1 MKIDKTYI
9 LDPQFHTDRIR
20 GNAIAFIHELKVDE
34 KDKPVEIRIRTKV
47 KTKSEEQRAWFHKCC
62 QTLGD
67 AIGEPMGHIKEL
79 VKQRVFGVDVV
90 KIGKKS
96 YVITSSSERDDDGEL
111 RSTVDY
117 GRLIDDLYLLA
128 AEAGVA
134 LPDPDPRLRR
144 NVKRRPVGQV
154 QPLPDRF
161 QGRVSSNVEAEI
173 PAPNDAYTE

>member
-1 MKIDKTYI
+1 VKIDKTYI
-9 LDPQFHTDRIR
+9 LDPHFRPEDIR
-20 GNAIAFIHELKVDE
+20 ANAINFITALILAPQ
-34 KDKPVEIRIRTKV
+34 DKPVEIRIRTHT

-96 YVITSSSERDDDGEL
+96 YVITSSSERDEDGEL

-144 NVKRRPVGQV
+144 NVKRRPVV
-154 QPLPDRF
+154 
-161 QGRVSSNVEAEI
+161 A
-173 PAPNDAYTE
+173 A